1 MGYVITCA
9 VKKSCRPSKGPAL
22 TRPPIKWGPWR
33 LPVNSPKARRRGPR
47 ELLLA
52 EPECG
57 APKKL
62 GQKLGQTRTPRRF
75 SRRDWYGRPTLC
87 NVTLPGYFALLGT
100 QWQPARV
107 GCDEGAVLRP
117 RPRNRSQGCES
128 PCCAA
133 SKSRPRHGAGRK
145 PKLHFRVIQVIP
157 CTSLFY

>member
-57 APKKL
+57 APKK
-62 GQKLGQTRTPRRF
+62 R
-75 SRRDWYGRPTLC
+75 
-87 NVTLPGYFALLGT
+87 
-100 QWQPARV
+100 
-107 GCDEGAVLRP
+107 
-117 RPRNRSQGCES
+117 
-128 PCCAA
+128 
-133 SKSRPRHGAGRK
+133 GAGRAK
-145 PKLHFRVIQVIP
+145 SWAKRERRAAFRAATGMVDLHYVM
-157 CTSLFY
+157 